1 MLRTIDLGDCGAY
14 KGGGSSLGVE
24 ALFEVAS
31 VYSRGKTGRENQ
43 LRKKERKE
51 VRVSYGERGKE
62 DPERIKRVVLM
73 IRPKSKV
80 G

>member
-1 MLRTIDLGDCGAY
+1 LG
-14 KGGGSSLGVE
+14 
-24 ALFEVAS
+24 VAS
-31 VYSRGKTGRENQ
+31 VYFGGKTGRENQ

-51 VRVSYGERGKE
+51 VGVCDGKGGKE
-62 DPERIKRVVLM
+62 DPERKKRVVLM